1 MKPNKAAVAL
11 LEVLLEAAR
20 EGELQDLFAV
30 FLCADGSYDSVFDTN
45 DLDDM
50 LLQVRTEV
58 IRARTVAEIIHDD
71 DEDEQPQARH

>member
-1 MKPNKAAVAL
+1 M
-11 LEVLLEAAR
+11 
-20 EGELQDLFAV
+20 

-58 IRARTVAEIIHDD
+58 IRAQTVAEIIHDD